1 MSQKKIT
8 VTPESGDITTNF
20 QFVLEGVSEFEEV
33 YWTFGDWTFGDV
45 AEGEYWAPTRSHQYQ
60 SAGSYTVTAMV
71 SYMSSPIT
79 ATVTVS

>member
-33 YWTFGDWTFGDV
+33 YWTFGDV